1 MRDDRSESSPLDQAA
16 GTASQAA
23 QTAGQVK
30 KQSIRQNREQM
41 QHKKQLIHHR
51 QPMPRLLLRKA
62 VQQRLVQQQ
71 EQPLQVHWEQWSV

>member
-30 KQSIRQNREQM
+30 KRSIRQNREQK